1 VTFVNYEGDF
11 VFSTQIR
18 PVTDL
23 RNRYSDVEGD
33 LANGPVVLT
42 KNGYGASVLVS
53 IDMFDRLIKKQELYE
68 AISRSESEI
77 DAGLGVDAMSSLSK
91 MRATLNV

>member
-1 VTFVNYEGDF
+1 M
-11 VFSTQIR
+11 FSTQIR

-23 RNRYSDVEGD
+23 RNRYSDVERD

-77 DAGLGVDAMSSLSK
+77 DAGIGVDAMSSLSK

>member
-1 VTFVNYEGDF
+1 M
-11 VFSTQIR
+11 FSTQIR

-53 IDMFDRLIKKQELYE
+53 IDMFDRLIKKQEMYD
-68 AISRSESEI
+68 AILRSESEI
-77 DAGLGVDAMSSLSK
+77 DSGLGLDAVTSLSK
-91 MRATLNV
+91 MRAALNV